1 MVRLFKLEN
10 KAFSKNNCDTK
21 GILLP
26 WTPPLCPVKLIPP
39 KFCCLEEVAKRSSS
53 SLLFNVLIQ
62 CELIDYVVVCTIY
75 LISEQLIAAKVLQ
88 IVMTTP
94 HIDTHCSPLN
104 FFH

>member
-26 WTPPLCPVKLIPP
+26 WTPPLCLVKLIPP
-39 KFCCLEEVAKRSSS
+39 TFCCLEEVAKQSTS

-62 CELIDYVVVCTIY
+62 IELIDSVLYCTIY
-75 LISEQLIAAKVLQ
+75 LNSEQLIAAKGLQ

-94 HIDTHCSPLN
+94 HIYTYCSPLN